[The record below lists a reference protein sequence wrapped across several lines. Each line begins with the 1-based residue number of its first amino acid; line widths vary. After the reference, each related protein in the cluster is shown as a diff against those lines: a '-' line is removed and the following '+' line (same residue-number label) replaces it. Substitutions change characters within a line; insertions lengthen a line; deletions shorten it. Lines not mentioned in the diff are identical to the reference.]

1 MRPAV
6 FKFNQYIDEFNVI
19 FELRVYDLNVLL
31 ILTKKILE
39 VQDWFHEECED
50 PSADVWFSLT
60 AEVLEEFRAACTAMK
75 TSKSIPSLTSGK
87 VASGPAPPAAWRRR

>member
-6 FKFNQYIDEFNVI
+6 FKFNQYLDEFNVI

-39 VQDWFHEECED
+39 VQECLLD
-50 PSADVWFSLT
+50 ALSQFVDCLALNRADSTVNALS
-60 AEVLEEFRAACTAMK
+60 
-75 TSKSIPSLTSGK
+75 SK
-87 VASGPAPPAAWRRR
+87 

>member
-39 VQDWFHEECED
+39 VQECLLD
-50 PSADVWFSLT
+50 ALSQVVDCLALNRADSTVNALG
-60 AEVLEEFRAACTAMK
+60 
-75 TSKSIPSLTSGK
+75 SK
-87 VASGPAPPAAWRRR
+87 

>member
-6 FKFNQYIDEFNVI
+6 FKFNQYLNKFNVI

-39 VQDWFHEECED
+39 VQECLLD
-50 PSADVWFSLT
+50 ALSQVVDCLALNRADSTVNALS
-60 AEVLEEFRAACTAMK
+60 
-75 TSKSIPSLTSGK
+75 SK
-87 VASGPAPPAAWRRR
+87 